1 MHSAFFLFEISYF
14 INILWY
20 NNLMKQKL
28 SSLIKLHKKHS
39 PSINFDGRESGAA
52 LLYIFMAIGLMA
64 ILTASMVNTSA
75 TSSRPQQAQRL
86 AATLESQITYIR
98 SAILECVQSYP
109 AGDPT
114 VNSSSTTDPGYNNP
128 YPVRPESAHFTGSTL
143 GRATNNSIDEL
154 RCPGNPGIDNN
165 HTPLFKGVGGR
176 FSPILP
182 EVLSDMWRYTNV
194 NATYLGKNLDG
205 VSIGFITN
213 KTDAYIKDAMQTLAN
228 KYDSCEAEYVVGDGT
243 NGCATGDFCFVY
255 WLKRNSG
262 C

>member
-1 MHSAFFLFEISYF
+1 MIKRCSPI
-14 INILWY
+14 ININDKRPLF
-20 NNLMKQKL
+20 LKVKERQ
-28 SSLIKLHKKHS
+28 
-39 PSINFDGRESGAA
+39 SGAA
-52 LLYIFMAIGLMA
+52 LLYIFMAIALMA
-64 ILTASMVNTSA
+64 ILTASLINTSS

-114 VNSSSTTDPGYNNP
+114 INSGSTTDTGYNNP
-128 YPVRPESAHFTGSTL
+128 YPVRPESNHFNGSTL
-143 GRATNNSIDEL
+143 GQASDNNVNEL

-176 FSPILP
+176 FAPVLP
-182 EVLSDMWRYTNV
+182 DT
-194 NATYLGKNLDG
+194 LGDKWGYSNITFTLNGKLLDG
-205 VSIGFITN
+205 VFIGFSTD
-213 KTDAYIKDAMQTLAN
+213 KTDAYIKDAMQIVASN
-228 KYDSCEAEYVVGDGT
+228 YDSCQAEYIVGNGS
-243 NGCATGDFCFVY
+243 NGCLSGRVCLYY